1 MRIKNAK
8 VFVGKTFIDADID
21 FDQKINAV
29 GKLEGEAD
37 FDAAGLY
44 VIPGLVDPEL
54 HFPRRPTYPWSA

>member
-1 MRIKNAK
+1 MRIKNAR

-37 FDAAGLY
+37 FDAAGMDEAFMRANRI
-44 VIPGLVDPEL
+44 VREEC
-54 HFPRRPTYPWSA
+54 